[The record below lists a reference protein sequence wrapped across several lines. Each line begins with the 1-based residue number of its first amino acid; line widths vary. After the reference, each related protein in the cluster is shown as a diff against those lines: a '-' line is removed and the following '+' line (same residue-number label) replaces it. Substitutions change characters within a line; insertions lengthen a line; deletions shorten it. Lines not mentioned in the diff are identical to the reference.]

1 MEMSSTLRR
10 GLLAALVPRQMHC
23 DEMGGDGA
31 ALFRPML
38 KRFGD
43 TALIVATRRR
53 YQLWYRAPAGEQPAD
68 FRRRQGF
75 EVEIKSCGN
84 CCCPP
89 SLEPRDGPSLSL
101 WTKGIVGP
109 EKAPPLSGC
118 PARLRLCTPSHI
130 KTGVGLA
137 QAPIFPF
144 RSRRR
149 GEPKLDFE
157 ARHVVEHF
165 DTSSMETGD
174 GGDEAE
180 T

>member
-118 PARLRLCTPSHI
+118 PGTT
-130 KTGVGLA
+130 KTVYTVAHQDRSWVGSGPYF
-137 QAPIFPF
+137 PIQI
-144 RSRRR
+144 
-149 GEPKLDFE
+149 
-157 ARHVVEHF
+157 
-165 DTSSMETGD
+165 SSA
-174 GGDEAE
+174 GGTEVGF
-180 T
+180 